1 MRRLGEGG
9 LMGRA
14 SWSDQAE
21 ADLQSIDSAVRDQLR
36 RNAEELQDIP
46 PNTADPADEGANGG
60 IMWRRG
66 IGDGRSTEQDNGPQ
80 NYFLLYR
87 KQNPAPGFEILAVCS
102 IHQMASMWAQMTREP
117 RDGYD
122 V

>member
-1 MRRLGEGG
+1 MERV
-9 LMGRA
+9 

-21 ADLQSIDSAVRDQLR
+21 ADLQSIDSAVRGQLR
-36 RNAEELQDIP
+36 RNAEEMLDHIP
-46 PNTADPADEGANGG
+46 PNTAHPADEGANGG
-60 IMWRRG
+60 IMWHRG
-66 IGDGRSTEQDNGPQ
+66 IGDGGSTDQDNGPQ

-87 KQNPAPGFEILAVCS
+87 KRNPAPGFEILAVCS

-117 RDGYD
+117 RDTYD